1 MKKFLLLTLIA
12 ISSISLSQIP
22 NTADSIYWSV
32 KFCDTS
38 ETVEDCYESY
48 TYNAN
53 LGCYQAGTY
62 GTNMCD
68 QLWPAIWIFDS
79 YDCCCKVASL
89 PGSEGVWTGFMD
101 SDCPA
106 YLDSIGFV
114 YDDPDFVNWT
124 SIYEDELE
132 LNGIYIDM
140 FGRQYTIPPK
150 GLSIK
155 NKNKYYRFN

>member
-38 ETVEDCYESY
+38 KTVEDCYESY